1 MAYSFLNMI
10 EDVLADVTKKEKCYA
25 LSPKEIWDKA
35 CEYKFDSKLNT
46 TGKTPWQTIGAQL
59 YVDIRD
65 NKSTL
70 FAKVGERPTRFAL
83 KTNLKLVG
91 NVDSFDDDVKI
102 QEPKY
107 QEKDLHPLLTRFVFG
122 KRFKC
127 STKTIDEKKS
137 TKHSKGQN
145 EWLHPDLIGVYYPFA
160 DFETEV
166 LDLVKSY
173 TSLPVKFFS
182 FEMKKEIKWGNLKE
196 FYFQAVSNSSWAN
209 EGYLVALKY
218 ETEPDFLEELR
229 RLNNAFGIGFIR
241 LDPKNI
247 EESEVLFPATT
258 RDIVDWDT
266 LNRLSNANKDVK
278 ELLVN
283 IKESVIN
290 KRVKKAEYDKV
301 FDDAELEKWIKE
313 KGIG

>member
-10 EDVLADVTKKEKCYA
+10 EDVLADVAKKEKCYA

-145 EWLHPDLIGVYYPFA
+145 EWLHPDLIGVYYPFD
-160 DFETEV
+160 DFESET
-166 LDLVKSY
+166 LDLVKSF
-173 TSLPVKFFS
+173 TTLPIKFYS
-182 FEMKKEIKWGNLKE
+182 FEMKKELNWGHLKE
-196 FYFQAVSNSSWAN
+196 YFFQAVSNSSWAN

-218 ETEPDFLEELR
+218 ETEPEFTEELR

-241 LDPKNI
+241 LNSENI
-247 EESEVLFPATT
+247 DQSEILFPSIT
-258 RDIVDWDT
+258 RNIVDWDT
-266 LNRLSNANKDVK
+266 LNRLSRANKDVK
-278 ELLVN
+278 ELIIN
-283 IKESVIN
+283 IKESVTN
-290 KRVKKAEYDKV
+290 KRVKKVEYDKIL
-301 FDDAELEKWIKE
+301 DEDELKKLIKE
-313 KGIG
+313 KNIE